1 MTQYDYDVYGIGN
14 ALVDMAYSVDDIFLV
29 ENDIAKG
36 HMTLVDRPQ
45 MERLISSLGE
55 LAPERACGGSAANT
69 IFAVRGFGGQAY
81 YSCRVANDS
90 TGNYFVSEMR
100 DAGIMINPQDPITRG
115 RSGRCLIL
123 VSPDAERSMNSYLGV
138 SEHLTVDQIDEASL
152 TRSRYLFIEGYLASS
167 KSGAVAATR
176 AREIADRNDVST
188 SLTLSD
194 PTMVNFFRDA
204 LKNILGNGIS
214 RLFCNEEEALTWAQ
228 TDRLDIA
235 ARELSDIAPHVAIT
249 LGPNGSLYVGP
260 DGTRSV
266 AGYDVEAI
274 DTNGA
279 GDMYAGAFLAAISQ
293 QASSFEAARFAN
305 FAASNIVSR
314 HGARLTSITAYQ
326 ELKRAFNS

>member
-1 MTQYDYDVYGIGN
+1 MTQYDVYGIGN
-14 ALVDMAYSVDDIFLV
+14 ALVDMAYSVDDKFLI

-36 HMTLVDRPQ
+36 HMTLVDRLQ
-45 MERLISSLGE
+45 MERLISSLGG
-55 LAPERACGGSAANT
+55 LVPERACGGSAANT

-81 YSCRVANDS
+81 YSCRVSNDP

-100 DAGIMINPQDPITRG
+100 DAGIMTNPQDPTTSG

-167 KSGAVAATR
+167 TSGTVAATR
-176 AREIADRNDVST
+176 AREIADRNDIST

-214 RLFCNEEEALTWAQ
+214 RLFCNEEEALAWAQ

-249 LGPNGSLYVGP
+249 LGPKGSLYVGP
-260 DGTRSV
+260 DGTRSI

-279 GDMYAGAFLAAISQ
+279 GDMYAGAFLAAIFQ
-293 QASSFEAARFAN
+293 HASSFEAARFAN
-305 FAASNIVSR
+305 FAAANVVTCY
-314 HGARLTSITAYQ
+314 GARLPSISAYKKLQ
-326 ELKRAFNS
+326 RAFNP